1 MIKYKIKARKKKRD
15 KREMTIRREYTTCN
29 VSVYTC
35 AKYRNI
41 INGLFFAPISPEY
54 NVHHIW
60 EMVWQALSSDE
71 LLLLLLLLLLH
82 VSSRNFFLIHDF
94 TLCSAFAL
102 AYLYYDTTFCN
113 VLAIYTLGIYFLF
126 FSWWMHPL
134 CWLTIF
140 HSNCCWIFQ
149 KLQFLNWAIFTYTYF
164 SR

>member
-60 EMVWQALSSDE
+60 EMVWQALSGDE

-102 AYLYYDTTFCN
+102 AYLYYEQLFATCSQYAHWVFIFYFFLDGC
-113 VLAIYTLGIYFLF
+113 TLCAGLRFSTPIVVEF
-126 FSWWMHPL
+126 FKS
-134 CWLTIF
+134 CSF
-140 HSNCCWIFQ
+140 
-149 KLQFLNWAIFTYTYF
+149 
-164 SR
+164 